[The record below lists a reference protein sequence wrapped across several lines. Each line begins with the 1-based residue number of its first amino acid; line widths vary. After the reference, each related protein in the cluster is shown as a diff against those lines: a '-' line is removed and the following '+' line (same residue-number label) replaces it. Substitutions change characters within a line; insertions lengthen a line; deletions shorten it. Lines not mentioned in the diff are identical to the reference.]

1 MENRFDLSV
10 YGGGAWRHPGWPGGW
25 NMELRRV
32 GNTDIEISIV
42 GLGGYELGGDAG
54 NERERLVL
62 DAALESGINWV
73 DTAEAYSEGQNEPT
87 IAAAIGPRR
96 DRILLSTKVAPE
108 PDGTGLRP
116 EQVRAA
122 CSTSLTRLGTEHVDL
137 YFVHWPDQDVPL
149 EDTWGAM
156 RALVDEGLV
165 RAAGLSNFDQDAIER
180 CRAVGLVD
188 VVQECLSPIDRLG
201 NRDLFAWCAA
211 EGIGVVTYEPLANG
225 MMTGTVTSPSDFA
238 RVVGAD
244 YREWGFWKR
253 LFSPGRFQRSK
264 TVADGIRDLAGRI
277 GCTMAQLAIA
287 WNVHQ
292 TGVTATLAGT
302 TSPAHAR
309 ENAAAA
315 SIALTDDQLGELET
329 LVRRGPSFD

>member
-1 MENRFDLSV
+1 
-10 YGGGAWRHPGWPGGW
+10 
-25 NMELRRV
+25 MELRRV
-32 GNTDIEISIV
+32 GSTDVAISVV

-54 NERERLVL
+54 NEPERLVL
-62 DAALESGINWV
+62 DAALETGINWV
-73 DTAEAYSEGQNEPT
+73 DTAEAYSEGRNEPT
-87 IAAAIGPRR
+87 VAAAIGERR
-96 DRILLSTKVAPE
+96 GRMLISTKVAPE

-122 CSTSLTRLGTEHVDL
+122 CRTSLARLGTDYVDL
-137 YFVHWPDQDVPL
+137 YFVHWPEPDVPV
-149 EDTWGAM
+149 EETWGAM

-165 RAAGLSNFDQDAIER
+165 RAAGLSNFDRHQIER
-180 CRAVGLVD
+180 CCSAGPVD

-201 NRDLFAWCAA
+201 NRELFAWCASL
-211 EGIGVVTYEPLANG
+211 GIGVVTYEPLANG
-225 MMTGTVTSPSDFA
+225 MMTGAVTSPSDFA
-238 RVVGAD
+238 RVVGED
-244 YREWGFWKR
+244 YQEWGFWKR
-253 LFSPGRFQRSK
+253 LFSPGRFERSK
-264 TVADGIRDLAGRI
+264 VVAEGIRDLAGRI

-315 SIALTDDQLGELET
+315 SITLTDDQLADLDA
-329 LVRRGPSFD
+329 LVGSGPNFD